1 MFKSLKEI
9 INKNIKLKSD
19 DYFIFKLIEEEF
31 KKIKTKKIVENLL
44 VYDYNNKE
52 LTLKASSPAWRNEG
66 SLIKNQIKKNF

>member
-31 KKIKTKKIVENLL
+31 KKIKTKEIVENLL

-52 LTLKASSPAWRNEG
+52 LTLKASSAAWRNEG
-66 SLIKNQIKKNF
+66 SLMKNQIKKNF

>member
-9 INKNIKLKSD
+9 INKNIILKND
-19 DYFIFKLIEEEF
+19 DYFIFNLIVEEF
-31 KKIKTKKIVENLL
+31 KKIKTKEIVENLL

-66 SLIKNQIKKNF
+66 SLMKNQIKKNF

>member
-9 INKNIKLKSD
+9 INKNIKIKSN
-19 DYFIFKLIEEEF
+19 DYFVFKLIVEEF
-31 KKIKTKKIVENLL
+31 KKINTKEIVENLL

-66 SLIKNQIKKNF
+66 SLIKNQIKKKY

>member
-31 KKIKTKKIVENLL
+31 KKIKTKEIVENLL

-66 SLIKNQIKKNF
+66 SLMKNQIKKNF

>member
-9 INKNIKLKSD
+9 INKNIKLKNE
-19 DYFIFKLIEEEF
+19 DYFVFKLIVKEF
-31 KKIKTKKIVENLL
+31 KKIKTKEIVENLL

>member
-9 INKNIKLKSD
+9 KNKNIILKND
-19 DYFIFKLIEEEF
+19 DYFIFNLIVEEF
-31 KKIKTKKIVENLL
+31 KKIKTKEIVENLL

-66 SLIKNQIKKNF
+66 SLMKNQIKKNF

>member
-9 INKNIKLKSD
+9 INKNIILKND
-19 DYFIFKLIEEEF
+19 DYSIFKLIVEEF
-31 KKIKTKKIVENLL
+31 KKIKTKEIVENLL

-66 SLIKNQIKKNF
+66 SLMKNQIKKNF

>member
-9 INKNIKLKSD
+9 INKNIKLKND
-19 DYFIFKLIEEEF
+19 DYFIFKLIAEEF
-31 KKIKTKKIVENLL
+31 KKIKTKEIVENLL

-66 SLIKNQIKKNF
+66 SLMKNQIKKNF